1 VGLYGLGQTVAVDS
15 AIIASASSL
24 AGVVIG
30 MAGNWFLAR
39 RQERLQERRE
49 HAAEVREST
58 MERRRLAGSLADAL
72 ISPLR
77 GLRGLD
83 EQYFEELVDDVFLPK
98 HWYGKYEPAL
108 LRLIGDVDDDET
120 RRTLTEI
127 VTSLGRQEFR
137 PNPRAGYHYTESQLL
152 LGLEVVNA
160 LGRGQALDATARDEI
175 AALRE
180 RREQSSAD

>member
-1 VGLYGLGQTVAVDS
+1 MDS
-15 AIIASASSL
+15 AIIGAASSL
-24 AGVVIG
+24 AGVGLG
-30 MAGNWFLAR
+30 MAGNWLLAR
-39 RQERLQERRE
+39 RQERAQERQELATESRE
-49 HAAEVREST
+49 LTA
-58 MERRRLAGSLADAL
+58 ERRRIAGSIADAL

-83 EQYFEELVDDVFLPK
+83 ERYFEEMVDEVFLPK

-127 VTSLGRQEFR
+127 VASLGRQQFR
-137 PNPRAGYHYTESQLL
+137 PNPRSGYHYTESQLL

-160 LGRGQALDATARDEI
+160 FGRGQALDLTTREEI

-180 RREQSSAD
+180 RRQRGSEE